1 MLKGILGEHD
11 VIIDSGLVDGD
22 GEEQLAALWMEM
34 SASQSEASNA
44 RFKAYLEQLQCFILQ
59 VFRVEGRQWRSW
71 VFFRI

>member
-44 RFKAYLEQLQCFILQ
+44 RFKAYLEQL
-59 VFRVEGRQWRSW
+59 
-71 VFFRI
+71 